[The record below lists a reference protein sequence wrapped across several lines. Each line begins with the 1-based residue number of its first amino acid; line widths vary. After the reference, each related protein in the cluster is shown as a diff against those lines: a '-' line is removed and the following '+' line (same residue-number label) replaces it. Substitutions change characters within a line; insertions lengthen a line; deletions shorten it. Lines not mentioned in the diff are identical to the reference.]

1 MMFWARRFRLG
12 FSWRS
17 AMTSKLKP
25 GQPSAQTQ
33 LVLAEEWV
41 PAPAR
46 ALPPITLIRLW
57 RGAAADTAAMARP
70 APAKRAAET
79 LMGRLMVFCL
89 WIPCVALW
97 GPWNRAAAAALALV
111 PVLLGVAAFALRSG
125 ACCAWM
131 DGSQPT
137 AVAAL
142 ISIPAAAPVAGSG
155 CRPKPFRALAP
166 LPPMAARV
174 NRRMAAAVVADVLSS
189 FAART
194 S

>member
-1 MMFWARRFRLG
+1 MFWARRLRLG

-33 LVLAEEWV
+33 LVLAEDWV

-89 WIPCVALW
+89 WIPFVALCCPRNW
-97 GPWNRAAAAALALV
+97 AAAAAPAPA
-111 PVLLGVAAFALRSG
+111 PVLLGAAASASRSV
-125 ACCAWM
+125 ACCLWT
-131 DGSQPT
+131 D
-137 AVAAL
+137 
-142 ISIPAAAPVAGSG
+142 
-155 CRPKPFRALAP
+155 
-166 LPPMAARV
+166 
-174 NRRMAAAVVADVLSS
+174 
-189 FAART
+189 
-194 S
+194 